1 MAIRFYSYPAR
12 DGSLEPPRAPPAR
25 NYSATAGLNFL
36 IATTTDIIRLSRAG
50 KKPVGLG
57 AECRVYWKL
66 ASAQP
71 LDLAG
76 RRAVRLSEMVRAE
89 PPCREKTICDILQFR
104 MAE

>member
-12 DGSLEPPRAPPAR
+12 DGSVSHHAPPAR

-36 IATTTDIIRLSRAG
+36 LATTTDIIRLSRAG

-57 AECRVYWKL
+57 AECRVYWML

-71 LDLAG
+71 LHPVG
-76 RRAVRLSEMVRAE
+76 RLAVRLSQMVRAE
-89 PPCREKTICDILQFR
+89 PPCREKAIGEILQFR

>member
-36 IATTTDIIRLSRAG
+36 LATTTDIIRLSRAG
-50 KKPVGLG
+50 KKPVGWG
-57 AECRVYWKL
+57 AGCRVYWML
-66 ASAQP
+66 ACAQL
-71 LDLAG
+71 LDPGGRLALC
-76 RRAVRLSEMVRAE
+76 LSEMVRAE
-89 PPCREKTICDILQFR
+89 PPCREKAIAGVLQFR